1 MDFPVDLEV
10 VLPVDFQGSSWAG
23 RECPALQYPGRS
35 LVDLHVALLVDFPVD
50 LVVVLLV
57 IFKGFL
63 GRTTAQSSRT
73 SRCTLAHL
81 QSIIKFSSHKVPS
94 CVY

>member
-23 RECPALQYPGRS
+23 RECPARS